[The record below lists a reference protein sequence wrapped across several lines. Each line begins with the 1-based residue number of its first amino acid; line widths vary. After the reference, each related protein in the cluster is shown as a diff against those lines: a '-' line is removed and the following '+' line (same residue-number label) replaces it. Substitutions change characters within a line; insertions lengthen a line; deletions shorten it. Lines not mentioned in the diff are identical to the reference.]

1 MAEVQPTRTSEAA
14 EGGGSPRLAER
25 LAGSHV
31 GLRRDLT
38 VTRHLFRGEPVY
50 VVRDPMTLQ
59 SHSFGVADYQIL
71 VRLDPER
78 SLGEVFRELVDE
90 GHLEEEQEEAFY
102 RFVAELHQMAFLH
115 LPVSNAGALYRRYE
129 ARRRARR
136 LARLQ
141 GIFFVQIPLL
151 DPDGFLDRTARFARP
166 LFSRA
171 AFGLYLGLLGL
182 AGLLLAR
189 NFDDFLHPGHRILD
203 ARNLPAVWL
212 TLVLLKVVHEFGHA
226 YACKLRGGRVPE
238 MGVFL
243 ILGTPFAYVDASA
256 AWGFVRPLDRIVV
269 SLAGV
274 YVETLIAALAVLVW
288 ATTASAQVAAL
299 AHNVVLLGGLVTV
312 VLNINP
318 LMRFDGYYLLSDLV
332 QIPNLRARASEEL
345 RQTAKQWLLGIE
357 PAAEFASRRTRF
369 ILRVYGLCA
378 GLYRVGILLTISILV
393 ATKAFL
399 LGVLLAGAFLAS
411 QVYGLLRGLVRY
423 LWRHEE
429 TAAVRVR
436 AVALS
441 FVLLIALPALSLSV
455 PLPGRIILEAELGRA
470 GERVVRA
477 EQSGFV
483 ERLVAGPGSQVEAGD
498 LLVETRNPRIE
509 ERVLEAEA
517 RYRAAELR
525 ARAELPERVGR
536 ALGRERLAEVEA
548 RELAR
553 RREEAAALAVKAPVS
568 GVVVAGLTERDA
580 GRFVERGEP
589 LATLAGGPWRLR
601 ALLSEQDLA
610 VAGPIVGETVEARLA
625 GAPGVP
631 LRARIV
637 RVSPRGSR
645 TIRLENLTQLAGG
658 GIPVDPQ
665 ARTADRPY
673 FELEAELEDPPPG
686 PAVVGRTARL
696 RLRGEG
702 EPPALWIY
710 RRFLRV
716 MARIAQG

>member
-1 MAEVQPTRTSEAA
+1 MAAREDRGV
-14 EGGGSPRLAER
+14 EGQAGPDRAPRLAER

-59 SHSFGVADYQIL
+59 SHSFGVTDYEIL
-71 VRLDPER
+71 IRLDPNR
-78 SLGEVFRELVDE
+78 SLGEIFRELVE
-90 GHLEEEQEEAFY
+90 AGHLDEEQEEEFY

-129 ARRRARR
+129 ARKRARR
-136 LARLQ
+136 LARLK

-151 DPDGFLDRTARFARP
+151 DPDAFLERTARFARP
-166 LFSRA
+166 LFTRA
-171 AFGLYLGLLGL
+171 AFALYLGILSL

-189 NFDDFLHPGHRILD
+189 NFDDFVHPGHGILD
-203 ARNLPAVWL
+203 PRNLPAVWL

-243 ILGTPFAYVDASA
+243 ILGTPFAYVDATA

-274 YVETLIAALAVLVW
+274 YVETMIAALAVLVW
-288 ATTASAQVAAL
+288 ATTPSAHVAAL

-332 QIPNLRARASEEL
+332 EIPNLRARADQEL
-345 RQTAKQWLLGIE
+345 RAMAKQWLLGIE
-357 PAAEFASRRTRF
+357 PGVELGSRRTRL
-369 ILRVYGLCA
+369 ILRVYGVCA
-378 GLYRVGILLTISILV
+378 ALYRIGILLTISILV

-399 LGVLLAGAFLAS
+399 LGLLLAGAFLLS
-411 QVYGLLRGLVRY
+411 QVYGMLRGMVRY
-423 LWRHEE
+423 LWHHEE
-429 TAAVRVR
+429 TEAVRVR
-436 AVALS
+436 AVTLS
-441 FVLLIALPALSLSV
+441 FLLLIVIPALAVSV
-455 PLPGRIILEAELGRA
+455 PLPGRVVVDAELGRA
-470 GERVVRA
+470 GEQVVRA
-477 EQSGFV
+477 EQPGFV
-483 ERLVAGPGSQVEAGD
+483 EMLTAVPGSRVEAGE

-509 ERVLEAEA
+509 ERLLEAEA
-517 RYRAAELR
+517 RYRAALLR

-536 ALGRERLAEVEA
+536 ALGRARMVEVEA
-548 RELAR
+548 RDLAR
-553 RREEAAALAVKAPVS
+553 RREEAEALAVRAPAS

-589 LATLAGGPWRLR
+589 LAILAAGPWIVR
-601 ALLSEQDLA
+601 ALLSEEDLA
-610 VAGPIVGETVEARLA
+610 AAGPIVGETVEARLA
-625 GAPGVP
+625 GSPGVP
-631 LRARIV
+631 LRARVV
-637 RVSPRGSR
+637 RVAPRGSR

-658 GIPVDPQ
+658 GIPVDPE
-665 ARTADRPY
+665 AKTADRPY
-673 FELEAELEDPPPG
+673 FEIEAELEGPPPG
-686 PAVVGRTARL
+686 PAVVGRSARIRL
-696 RLRGEG
+696 RAEA
-702 EPPALWIY
+702 EPPALWLY